1 VAGLGIS
8 ILAAVLRAGR
18 LADVKSPVPIPL
30 LIALMSAP
38 LSAAETAPAPA
49 PAAVT
54 KPAGD
59 YYVYI
64 GAGTATG
71 GIARA
76 YFDSK
81 TGALSTPTLVVM
93 SQAPNFFVVSA
104 DGRHLYSCNGG
115 SSFLGQSGTGG
126 VTAFARDPATG
137 ALTTLNSLPTGG
149 GNPGYISFDRTGKFL
164 FVANYSG
171 GSIAAYSLK
180 ADGSLAE
187 RVTFI
192 QHTGTSVH
200 PQRQTHAYAEAILPS
215 ADNRFVLATDLGVD
229 KIFIYRLDAQT
240 GALTPHEPAFV
251 SVKPGSGPRRCVFS
265 PDGRHLYLIG
275 EMANTIIAF
284 AWDAAKGTLTERE
297 TVSTLPAD
305 YTGASSAAE
314 IAFGPGGKFLYAS
327 NRDNGGRDTIVVFAA
342 DAATGKL
349 TLVEHVSSGG
359 RTPRTFTIDP
369 TGQWLVVTNNGG
381 ASNNAVVFK
390 IDAATGKLTQTGA
403 PIPTPPQP
411 LGVLFVPVK

>member
-1 VAGLGIS
+1 
-8 ILAAVLRAGR
+8 
-18 LADVKSPVPIPL
+18 
-30 LIALMSAP
+30 MSAP
-38 LSAAETAPAPA
+38 LSAAETAPAVPPA
-49 PAAVT
+49 PVAT

-59 YYVYI
+59 YYAYI
-64 GAGTATG
+64 GSGAATG
-71 GIARA
+71 GIALA

-81 TGALSTPTLVVM
+81 TGALSRPTLDVM
-93 SQAPNFFVVSA
+93 SQAPNFFVVSG
-104 DGRHLYSCNGG
+104 DGRRLYSCNGG
-115 SSFLGQSGTGG
+115 SSFQGQTGTGG
-126 VTAFARDPATG
+126 VSAFARDPATG

-149 GNPGYISFDRTGKFL
+149 GNPGYISFDRMGKFL

-187 RVTFI
+187 RVAFD
-192 QHTGTSVH
+192 QHTGTSLL
-200 PQRQTHAYAEAILPS
+200 PQRQNHAYAEAILPS

-229 KIFIYRLDAQT
+229 KIYVYRLDEKT
-240 GALTPHEPAFV
+240 GALTPHEPAFI

-275 EMANTIIAF
+275 EMANVIIAF
-284 AWDAAKGTLTERE
+284 AWDAAKGVLTERE

-327 NRDNGGRDTIVVFAA
+327 NRDGTNAGRDTIVVFAA
-342 DAATGKL
+342 DTTSGKL
-349 TLVEHVSSGG
+349 TPVEHVPSGG

-369 TGQWLVVTNNGG
+369 TGKWLLVTNNGG

-390 IDAATGKLTQTGA
+390 IDPATGKLTQSGA
-403 PIPTPPQP
+403 PVPTPPQP
-411 LGVLFVPVK
+411 LGVLFVPVNGK